1 MMQYH
6 LLPKYEL
13 FWFIGHANI
22 GLDALIVLIEWFSTE
37 LSKKMSSGKLGKL
50 FAYYQ

>member
-1 MMQYH
+1 MHYH

-22 GLDALIVLIEWFSTE
+22 GLDTLIVLIECFSTE
-37 LSKKMSSGKLGKL
+37 LWKQMSSGKLGQL
-50 FAYYQ
+50 FAYYP